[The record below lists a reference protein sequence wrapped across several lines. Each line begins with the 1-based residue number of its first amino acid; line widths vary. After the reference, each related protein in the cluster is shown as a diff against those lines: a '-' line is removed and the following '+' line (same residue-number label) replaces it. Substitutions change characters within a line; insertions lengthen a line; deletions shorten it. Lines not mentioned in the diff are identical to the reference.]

1 MPDKKTVKEKV
12 IARRSFP
19 DYFGAAT
26 QSVKARRDP
35 RAVGVIQA
43 DINSKRQS
51 IFDQERAVA
60 ATTFAMAAS
69 GTYYY
74 AAEALAQILND
85 QNKILKE
92 QKNELNHLIQEL
104 EAAKSPSCSSP
115 PGLSLPEP
123 LSRPPPALAT
133 YGTSASQPPDRAMYN
148 PSRSSRAGGQRQKK
162 YTTRRLKKKTKT
174 KKSRKPKKKPKR
186 KTKANKRRKRI
197 RTRRR

>member
-51 IFDQERAVA
+51 IFDQESAMDR
-60 ATTFAMAAS
+60 TTFAMAAC
-69 GTYYY
+69 GTHYY
-74 AAEALAQILND
+74 AVEVLAQILNE
-85 QNKILKE
+85 QNKNLKE
-92 QKNELNHLIQEL
+92 QKNELNHLMEELKEL

-123 LSRPPPALAT
+123 VSRLSDLPPALET
-133 YGTSASQPPDRAMYN
+133 T
-148 PSRSSRAGGQRQKK
+148 RSSRAGGQRHKK

-186 KTKANKRRKRI
+186 KTKANKRRKRT